1 MEYLPHQGTV
11 LPVCLEQIGAAQSLH
26 HPLETGS
33 WETRTR
39 SCCYCRCS
47 LPSGSSNIFTI
58 YIYNRCV
65 HLWISITSKSFL
77 TKLGQWWPGAH
88 LFFLSY
94 EKSQESKMD
103 DLQWCES
110 HDILYIY
117 IHNLDQFTTYNEFAE
132 HFPWNQSDEQVQQV
146 VKKFGFCE
154 NRLFPVLDP
163 LVNWLI
169 IG

>member
-26 HPLETGS
+26 HPLEIGS

-117 IHNLDQFTTYNEFAE
+117 IYIIWINSQHTMSLLNI
-132 HFPWNQSDEQVQQV
+132 FPETNPMSKCSKWSKNSVSVKIGYSQS
-146 VKKFGFCE
+146 
-154 NRLFPVLDP
+154 
-163 LVNWLI
+163 
-169 IG
+169 